1 MMEQNE
7 HAEAPVDHYWATVEP
22 QELASQMNR
31 LVDAYLDD
39 LELSG
44 RLDVWRRAI
53 RLYFGYDADGGW
65 QNSAALSFGGEQG
78 ETVMLRANQFRSLL
92 RSMITLVTGTRPSFT
107 ARPKTADT
115 HAQAEA
121 RLAESILD
129 FYISD
134 YGLEDD
140 TVDAAVYALLLGE
153 GWLECRWDVNSG
165 DPYDLET
172 KVMPGQDEQ
181 IEANEEAEAAHASAM
196 AIYGDNVAMAEIE
209 GGDVAEVELPEMPE
223 LHEIETYEKIQYN
236 GDLKF
241 RALKPEDVIRD
252 TFVQDLDDL
261 QWVITRGQRN
271 RWDLIAQFPEFRE
284 EILNA
289 KRNMNRER
297 LRSRVRR
304 IKKSEDASTDLVDV
318 YELWHVSCDAL
329 PRGRYGLMIDQT
341 LLVDTEMPYNDL
353 PIHSMIPSVEI
364 DEPYGYGESWDLMAL
379 QQAYDATINT
389 VISNHAA
396 FGLQNIYTPPG
407 SSLEV
412 KDLGGGLKHVESLH
426 KPEALDLLPSNSN
439 SIELANMIK
448 EIMQTISGVNDVAR
462 GEAAASQSGSALA
475 MMATIAVQYNSG
487 LQRAYGQMWEQ
498 VGTSLLRIFQRWA
511 SIPRTIEVAGRAL
524 IPQIREVSGSNIES
538 VSSISVDLGNPLMR
552 TAAGKKE
559 TADKLLQAKAI
570 TDPDIYMQVQ
580 ATGRI
585 DPLFN
590 RPRSQRVLIE
600 SENERL
606 MTGEPIKCL
615 ITDSHAQHIAE
626 HTVLLNEPGTRF
638 DDAIVSATD
647 LHIREHTM
655 LWAQA
660 SPLILAATGQQPPPP
675 PPMMGMPAGG
685 AIPGPPPAPGPNGGG
700 GPSAEG
706 PGMGPD
712 MGQGGAAQQGKEP
725 AMPQMPTNP
734 MTGDKAPAGGAMS

>member
-1 MMEQNE
+1 MDNE
-7 HAEAPVDHYWATVEP
+7 KATAPEDQYWATVDP
-22 QELASQMNR
+22 DELAPQMNR
-31 LVDAYLDD
+31 LIDAYLDD
-39 LELSG
+39 LDMSG
-44 RLDVWRRAI
+44 RLNLWRRAI
-53 RLYFGYDADGGW
+53 RLYFGYDAEGGW
-65 QNSAALSFGGEQG
+65 QNSAALTFGGDQG

-129 FYISD
+129 YYISD

-165 DPYDLET
+165 DQHDMET
-172 KVMPGQDEQ
+172 RVVPGQEDVV
-181 IEANEEAEAAHASAM
+181 EANRALTEEYEAALVAYDAETVDAEAQ
-196 AIYGDNVAMAEIE
+196 
-209 GGDVAEVELPEMPE
+209 GGDPSAIDPPEPPTE
-223 LHEIETYEKIQYN
+223 KPVDTYEKIRYS

-241 RALKPEDVIRD
+241 RALKPEDVVRD
-252 TFVQDLDDL
+252 IFVEDLDDL

-271 RWDLIAQFPEFRE
+271 RWDLVAQFPEYKG

-289 KRNMNRER
+289 MRSQNRER
-297 LRSRVRR
+297 LRSRTRR
-304 IKKSEDASTDLVDV
+304 MRKGDESCTDLVDV
-318 YELWHVSCDAL
+318 YELWHKPCDAL
-329 PRGRYGLMIDQT
+329 PRGRYGLIVDET
-341 LLVDTEMPYNDL
+341 LLVDTPMPYTDL
-353 PIHSMIPSVEI
+353 PVHPMVPSLEI

-379 QQAYDATINT
+379 QQAYDATVNT

-407 SSLEV
+407 ASLEV

-498 VGTSLLRIFQRWA
+498 VGTSLIRIFQRWA
-511 SIPRTIEVAGRAL
+511 SVPRTIEVAGRQL
-524 IPQIREVSGSNIES
+524 IPQIKEISGSNIEN

-552 TAAGKKE
+552 TSAGKKE

-570 TDPDIYMQVQ
+570 TDPDLYMQVQ

-590 RPRSQRVLIE
+590 RPRSQRTLVE

-615 ITDSHAQHIAE
+615 ITDDHEMHIAE
-626 HTVLLNEPGTRF
+626 HSVLLNEPGTRF
-638 DDAIVSATD
+638 DDPIVAATD
-647 LHIREHTM
+647 EHIREHAR

-660 SPLILAATGQQPPPP
+660 SPLILAATGQQPPPM
-675 PPMMGMPAGG
+675 PPMPGMMPGQE
-685 AIPGPPPAPGPNGGG
+685 GPPPAPGPDGGG

-706 PGMGPD
+706 PGQGPD
-712 MGQGGAAQQGKEP
+712 MGQGGAAQQGKDP
-725 AMPQMPTNP
+725 AMPQMPKSP
-734 MTGDKAPAGGAMS
+734 DTGERVPAGSAMS